1 MGPWWLV
8 VDVTLTV
15 GDDERGTLG
24 DLQPLGQFEIGLQ
37 LAVEALAPGIQQ
49 HAFLL
54 VIGER
59 EDRLHLLRTAADR
72 GGIVLREAGLENLV
86 EPVGAGHVAPR
97 IDARVGGTRQLAA
110 GIALHGLGPNRVV
123 LLGRQHRRQVGN
135 LLKAE
140 RYVGADADLAALGL
154 LGGNQDDTARS
165 YRCTVDSGR
174 SGILEYG
181 DRLDILDHV
190 GCVGHAINYHQYAVA
205 RGRVVVVALRTAA
218 ADRERGGF
226 HRVTGLLD
234 RHTGHA
240 ALQHRSQVR
249 GAALGHIVQLDGGHG
264 HREVLLA
271 LRAVTDGHD
280 LADHHRIV
288 LHHHVDLRAVHHG
301 NALHLITDEREVE
314 RGIAVHRDRIT
325 AIDIGRDAVGR
336 TLFYNRSTDQ
346 RILTR
351 VGQTSRNRHPV
362 LGLGRKHEYA
372 KQQTH
377 QKNTEEIP
385 RLPRNCQIH
394 FHRVKVNNYEIY
406 K

>member
-1 MGPWWLV
+1 MARI
-8 VDVTLTV
+8 DVTLTV
-15 GDDERGTLG
+15 GDNERSALG

-37 LAVEALAPGIQQ
+37 LAVETLAPGVQQ
-49 HAFLL
+49 HAVFL
-54 VIGER
+54 VIRKR

-72 GGIVLREAGLENLV
+72 GGIVLREAGLEDLV
-86 EPVGAGHVAPR
+86 EPVGAGHIAPR
-97 IDARVGGTRQLAA
+97 VDARIDRARQLRA
-110 GIALHGLGPNRVV
+110 GVALHGLGPYRVE
-123 LLGRQHRRQVGN
+123 LFGRQHRRQVGN
-135 LLKAE
+135 LLEAE
-140 RYVGADADLAALGL
+140 RHVGADADLAALRL
-154 LGGNQDDTARS
+154 LGGDQDNTARTD
-165 YRCTVDSGR
+165 RCTVDSGR

-181 DRLDILDHV
+181 DRLHVLDHV
-190 GCVGHAINYHQYAVA
+190 GCVGHAIDNHQHAVA

-240 ALQHRSQVR
+240 ALQHRSQVL

-271 LRAVTDGHD
+271 LRAVTDGHN
-280 LADHHRIV
+280 LADHHRVV
-288 LHHHVDLRAVHHG
+288 LHHHVDLRTVHHG
-301 NALHLITDEREVE
+301 DALRLVTDEREVE

-325 AIDIGRDAVGR
+325 AINIGRDAVGR
-336 TLFYNRSTDQ
+336 TLFYNRSTNQ

-351 VGQTSRNRHPV
+351 IGQTSRNRHPV
-362 LGLGRKHEYA
+362 LGLRRKHEYA